1 MTLYSL
7 CVGARYV
14 VPSCQLTTLGLL
26 AGHCA
31 GMRWCV
37 QLCPHPH
44 LMIQPDVHEV

>member
-37 QLCPHPH
+37 QLCRNGGPSSGR
-44 LMIQPDVHEV
+44 VE